1 MHLIMST
8 RNSSS
13 SINKLRDSI
22 EARDRVLVLG
32 SSGWFGRTLASMLV
46 GSQAEV
52 LYVSSQTKVV
62 GVDKTA
68 VNMLAYNFKTISDFR
83 PSVVIDFAFLTREKV
98 DEFGLDRYKAV
109 NDKLTHQ
116 LLEVAALGS
125 VERVLV
131 TSSGAAVY
139 PPNRDS
145 IEYEAD
151 PYGFLKAR
159 MELELENFARQSGKS
174 VVCLRPWSVSGVF
187 VTRPLEYAFSSII
200 LQAMQGRVILE
211 SRSPVLRRYCAIDD
225 LIALGLLELSDT
237 SPGSFRVLDS
247 GGELI
252 DLISLSERVVGILAN
267 NASILHRVDPAA
279 KPDLY
284 YSDNQSWTD
293 TSTRHSYR
301 AKDLNTQISEMI
313 SYLNLD

>member
-1 MHLIMST
+1 MST
-8 RNSSS
+8 QNSSS
-13 SINKLRDSI
+13 PINKLRDSI
-22 EARDRVLVLG
+22 EARDRILVLG
-32 SSGWFGRTLASMLV
+32 SSGWFGQTLASMLV
-46 GSQAEV
+46 GCQTEV
-52 LYVSSQTKVV
+52 LYVTSQTKVV
-62 GVDKTA
+62 GVGKTA
-68 VNMLAYNFKTISDFR
+68 VKMLSYDFKTISDFR

-98 DEFGLDRYKAV
+98 AEFGLDRYRAV
-109 NDKLTHQ
+109 NDELTHQ
-116 LLEVAALGS
+116 LLKVAALDS

-131 TSSGAAVY
+131 TSSGAAAY
-139 PPNRDS
+139 PSNRGS

-159 MELELENFARQSGKS
+159 MEIELENFAKQSGKT

-200 LQAMQGRVILE
+200 LQAMQGRVIVE
-211 SRSPVLRRYCAIDD
+211 SRSPVLRRYCAMDD
-225 LIALGLLELSDT
+225 LIALGFLELRDT
-237 SPGSFRVLDS
+237 SPGSFWVLES

-252 DLISLSERVVGILAN
+252 DLISLSERVVGLLAN
-267 NASILHRVDPAA
+267 NASIFHLVDPAA

-293 TSTRHSYR
+293 ACIRHAYT

-313 SYLNLD
+313 SYFNKD